1 MRPLFAAIISSYAM
15 RPVIQLRPHQQRA
28 LDALLQHRKGQVII
42 PTGGGKTN
50 IAIFDA
56 LREFQS
62 DAPKTIVVVAPRI
75 LLAEQLSS
83 EFLEFITTAA
93 VLHVHSGETHHQSTT
108 KPAEIHN
115 WSRRAYKHQLI
126 FTTYNSLQRL
136 QQADLKVD
144 TIYFD
149 EAHNSVQRHFFP
161 ATEHFAST
169 ADRCYFFTA
178 TPKHSA
184 TISKPG
190 MNDGAVYGQVICNV
204 PAPELVEGGF
214 IVPPK
219 VVVQQFEMLSKGQ
232 IVADVDCENLIQTID
247 AQEVGKVLICSKA
260 TKQIQNLV
268 SQTDFCKQLEDRG
281 FSWMYITSKTG
292 AVIDGRKVNRE
303 VFFDILSAWGKDD
316 SKKFVV
322 LHHSIL
328 SEGINVSGLE
338 AVLFMRSM
346 DYIGI
351 SQTIGRVIRLHKDDA
366 EGLSS
371 GRIAPGAVETYTKS
385 FGLVCIPVYSSVG
398 ISTARKVQAVVDTV
412 FNQGQPAISVVKR

>member
-1 MRPLFAAIISSYAM
+1 M

-28 LDALLQHRKGQVII
+28 LDALAKYLRGQVII

-50 IAIFDA
+50 VAIFDA
-56 LREFQS
+56 MREFLKDIPQ
-62 DAPKTIVVVAPRI
+62 TIVVVAPRI
-75 LLAEQLSS
+75 LLAEQLSC
-83 EFLEFITTAA
+83 EFLEFITNAR
-93 VLHVHSGETHHQSTT
+93 VLHVHSGETHHFSSTRPNMIRSWVEST
-108 KPAEIHN
+108 PGHK
-115 WSRRAYKHQLI
+115 LI

-136 QQADLKVD
+136 QQADIHVD

-149 EAHNSVQRHFFP
+149 EAHNSVQRNFFP
-161 ATEHFAST
+161 ATEHFASA

-190 MNDGAVYGQVICNV
+190 MNDAAVYGNVICNV

-232 IVADVDCENLIQTID
+232 IVADVDCENMIQTID
-247 AQEVGKVLICSKA
+247 AQEVGKVLICAKA

-292 AVIDGRKVNRE
+292 AIIDGQKVNRE
-303 VFFDILSAWGKDD
+303 VFFDTLSAWGKDD

-346 DYIGI
+346 DYIGV
-351 SQTIGRVIRLHKDDA
+351 SQTIGRVIRLHQSDA
-366 EGLSS
+366 EALRS
-371 GRIAPGAVETYTKS
+371 GAIAPGNLSQYTKS

-398 ISTARKVQAVVDTV
+398 ISTAKKVQAVVDTV
-412 FNQGQPAISVVKR
+412 FNQGQPAISIVKR

>member
-1 MRPLFAAIISSYAM
+1 
-15 RPVIQLRPHQQRA
+15 VIQLRPHQQRA
-28 LDALLQHRKGQVII
+28 LDALAKHLKGQVII

-50 IAIFDA
+50 VGIFDA
-56 LREFQS
+56 MREFLKENSQ
-62 DAPKTIVVVAPRI
+62 TIVVVAPRI

-83 EFLEFITTAA
+83 EYLEFITNAS

-108 KPAEIHN
+108 RPNEIRN
-115 WSRRAYKHQLI
+115 WVDQTRGNKLI

-136 QQADLKVD
+136 QQADIHVN

-149 EAHNSVQRHFFP
+149 EAHNSVQRNFFP
-161 ATEHFAST
+161 ATEHFAAT

-184 TISKPG
+184 TVSKPG
-190 MNDGAVYGQVICNV
+190 MNDGSVYGQVICSV

-219 VVVQQFEMLSKGQ
+219 VVVQQFEMLGKGQ
-232 IVADVDCENLIQTID
+232 IVADVDCENLIATID

-260 TKQIQNLV
+260 TKQITALV
-268 SQTDFCKQLEDRG
+268 SQTDFCTQLEDRG
-281 FSWMYITSKTG
+281 YSWMYITSKTG
-292 AVIDGRKVNRE
+292 AVIDGKKVNRE
-303 VFFDILSAWGKDD
+303 VFFDTLSAWGKDND
-316 SKKFVV
+316 KKFVV

-351 SQTIGRVIRLHKDDA
+351 SQTIGRVIRLHKEDA
-366 EGLSS
+366 AALSS
-371 GRIAPGAVETYTKS
+371 GRIAPGALQDYTKA

-398 ISTARKVQAVVDTV
+398 ISTAKKVQAVVDLV
-412 FNQGQPAISVVKR
+412 FQQGQPAISVVKR

>member
-1 MRPLFAAIISSYAM
+1 M

-28 LDALLQHRKGQVII
+28 LDALLQYRKGQVII

-50 IAIFDA
+50 VAIFDA

-62 DAPKTIVVVAPRI
+62 DAPKTIVVCCPRI

-83 EFLEFITTAA
+83 EFLEFITNAE
-93 VLHVHSGETHHQSTT
+93 VMHVHSGETHHFSTT
-108 KPAEIHN
+108 KVSEIQAHDVSCEITN
-115 WSRRAYKHQLI
+115 RHQLI

-136 QQADLKVD
+136 QQADIKVD

-161 ATEHFAST
+161 ATEHFASN

-219 VVVQQFEMLSKGQ
+219 VVVQQFEMLGKGQ

-247 AQEVGKVLICSKA
+247 AQDVSKVLICSKA
-260 TKQIQNLV
+260 TKQIQSLV

-292 AVIDGRKVNRE
+292 AVIDGQKVNRE
-303 VFFDILSAWGKDD
+303 VFFDTLSAWGKDD

-366 EGLSS
+366 AGLQS
-371 GRIAPGAVETYTKS
+371 GRIAPGRLVDYTKS

-412 FNQGQPAISVVKR
+412 FQQGKPAISVVKR

>member
-1 MRPLFAAIISSYAM
+1 MEN
-15 RPVIQLRPHQQRA
+15 VIQLRPHQERA
-28 LDALLQHRKGQVII
+28 LDALLQYAKGQVIM
-42 PTGGGKTN
+42 PTGSGKTLVG
-50 IAIFDA
+50 ICDA
-56 LREFQS
+56 MREFQS
-62 DAPKTIVVVAPRI
+62 DTPKTIVVCCPRI
-75 LLAEQLSS
+75 LLAEQLSA
-83 EFLEFITTAA
+83 EYLEFITNVA

-108 KPAEIHN
+108 NPAEIHN

-136 QQADLKVD
+136 QQADIHVD

-149 EAHNSVQRHFFP
+149 EAHNSVQRNFFP
-161 ATEHFAST
+161 ATEHFASA

-190 MNDGAVYGQVICNV
+190 MNDAAVYGNVICNV
-204 PAPELVEGGF
+204 PAPELVDGGF

-219 VVVQQFEMLSKGQ
+219 VVVQQFELLSKGQ
-232 IVADVDCENLIQTID
+232 IVADVDCENLIATID
-247 AQEVGKVLICSKA
+247 AQEVDKVLICSKA
-260 TKQIQNLV
+260 TKQITSLV
-268 SQTDFCKQLEDRG
+268 SETDFCQQLEDRG

-303 VFFDILSAWGKDD
+303 VFFDTLSAWGKDND
-316 SKKFVV
+316 KKFVV

-366 EGLSS
+366 AALSS
-371 GRIAPGAVETYTKS
+371 GRIAPGALGDYTKA

-398 ISTARKVQAVVDTV
+398 ISTAKKVQAVVDTV
-412 FNQGQPAISVVKR
+412 FQQGQPAISVVKR